1 MLQFK
6 LIKTV
11 AEQERIIKDCDNK
24 DTRKKQLAYST
35 KVVLDLVESWTNLK
49 IQRIFFGDSAFAS
62 LKTCHVMKEK
72 IFDFMVT
79 NKANKPQPQAC
90 TTYYTGNSKIDEH
103 NCTHQ
108 DTFQLERKIKVKDW
122 ELQVNHGRYHWFE

>member
-11 AEQERIIKDCDNK
+11 AEQERIKDCDNK

-35 KVVLDLVESWTNLK
+35 KVVLDLDLVEPWTNLE
-49 IQRIFFGDSAFAS
+49 IQRIIFGDSAFAS
-62 LKTCHVMKEK
+62 FKTCHVMKEK

-79 NKANKPQPQAC
+79 NKANK
-90 TTYYTGNSKIDEH
+90 
-103 NCTHQ
+103 
-108 DTFQLERKIKVKDW
+108 
-122 ELQVNHGRYHWFE
+122 